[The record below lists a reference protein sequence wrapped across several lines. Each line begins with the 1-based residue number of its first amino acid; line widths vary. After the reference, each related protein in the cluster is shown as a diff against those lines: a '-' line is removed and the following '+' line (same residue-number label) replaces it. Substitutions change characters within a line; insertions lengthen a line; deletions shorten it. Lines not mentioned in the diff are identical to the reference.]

1 MDGIL
6 RRGHLQPFF
15 MGVTSRGLAFAAFFC
30 GAGLVGCAT
39 DSFSSANDGGADAA
53 DAADAT
59 STDARSDA
67 PSGDTGT
74 DANVC
79 DCAPYWCGC
88 GDCPTERIVCTR
100 RHRTCSLQC
109 LSSCTAI
116 QLAVCAP
123 VSKAAAFV
131 GESGRWAATSTR
143 SARPGIPAAWSM
155 PVCPARR
162 VLALRPAPSNALGRS
177 P

>member
-116 QLAVCAP
+116 QLAVCTCEQGRCVRGGVGTVGCYVDEECAP
-123 VSKAAAFV
+123 GHSCCVVDAGVPGAE
-131 GESGRWAATSTR
+131 GTCAAT
-143 SARPGIPAAWSM
+143 
-155 PVCPARR
+155 CP
-162 VLALRPAPSNALGRS
+162 
-177 P
+177 